1 MQLHQ
6 FAVSGFAYKLTQSQ
20 RESLL
25 KLLVNMAAVDHDIS
39 VEEEKFLIEWA
50 TEWKLSLDLTPED
63 VEEDAVLLSAF
74 DSFAAKVIALQ
85 EMVKLSYQDGHFGDE
100 EREKVQ
106 AISIRLGIHNASV
119 INEIN
124 RWVRRWYDWHFEGE
138 KMLEAD
144 TWMNLAR
151 GT

>member
-1 MQLHQ
+1 MHLHQ
-6 FAVSGFAYKLTQSQ
+6 FAVSGFAYKLTQVQ

-25 KLLVNMAAVDHDIS
+25 KLLVNMAAIDHDIS
-39 VEEEKFLIEWA
+39 VEEEQFLIEWA
-50 TEWKLSLDLTPED
+50 TEWQLPLDLTPQEVD
-63 VEEDAVLLSAF
+63 DDAQLLSVF
-74 DSFAAKVIALQ
+74 DSFATKIIALQ

-100 EREKVQ
+100 ERAKVQ
-106 AISIRLGIHNASV
+106 LFSMKLGIQNANV

-124 RWVRRWYDWHFEGE
+124 RWVRRWYDWHFEGQQ
-138 KMLEAD
+138 MLETD

>member
-25 KLLVNMAAVDHDIS
+25 KLLVNMAAIDHDIS
-39 VEEEKFLIEWA
+39 AEEEQFLIEWA
-50 TEWKLSLDLTPED
+50 TEWQLPLDLTPEE
-63 VEEDAVLLSAF
+63 VEDDAMLLSAF
-74 DSFAAKVIALQ
+74 DSFAAKIIALQ

-106 AISIRLGIHNASV
+106 LFSIKLGIQNANV

-138 KMLEAD
+138 KMLEPDA
-144 TWMNLAR
+144 WINLAR

>member
-6 FAVSGFAYKLTQSQ
+6 FAVSGFAYKLTQEQ

-25 KLLVNMAAVDHDIS
+25 KILVNMAAVDHNIS

-50 TEWKLSLDLTPED
+50 TEWRLPLDLTPE
-63 VEEDAVLLSAF
+63 ETEDDLALLSAF

-106 AISIRLGIHNASV
+106 LFSIRLGIHNANV

-124 RWVRRWYDWHFEGE
+124 RWVRRWYDWHYEGE
-138 KMLEAD
+138 QMLEAD
-144 TWMNLAR
+144 TWMNRAR

>member
-6 FAVSGFAYKLTQSQ
+6 FAVSGFAYKLTQAQ

-25 KLLVNMAAVDHDIS
+25 KLLVNMAAIDHDIS
-39 VEEEKFLIEWA
+39 VEEERFLIEWA
-50 TEWKLSLDLTPED
+50 TEWQLPLDLTPEE
-63 VEEDAVLLSAF
+63 VEDDAVLLSAF
-74 DSFAAKVIALQ
+74 DGFAAKVIALQ

-100 EREKVQ
+100 ERGKVQ
-106 AISIRLGIHNASV
+106 LFSIKLGIQNANV

-138 KMLEAD
+138 QMLEAD

>member
-6 FAVSGFAYKLTQSQ
+6 FAVSGFAYKLTQAQ

-25 KLLVNMAAVDHDIS
+25 KLLVNMAAIDHDIS
-39 VEEEKFLIEWA
+39 VEEEQFLIEWA
-50 TEWKLSLDLTPED
+50 TEWQLPLDLTPEEVD
-63 VEEDAVLLSAF
+63 DDAVLLSAF
-74 DSFAAKVIALQ
+74 DSFATKIIALQ

-106 AISIRLGIHNASV
+106 LFSIKLGIQNANV

-138 KMLEAD
+138 HMLEAD

>member
-1 MQLHQ
+1 LP
-6 FAVSGFAYKLTQSQ
+6 
-20 RESLL
+20 
-25 KLLVNMAAVDHDIS
+25 
-39 VEEEKFLIEWA
+39 
-50 TEWKLSLDLTPED
+50 LDLTPEE
-63 VEEDAVLLSAF
+63 VEDDAMLLSAF
-74 DSFAAKVIALQ
+74 DSFAAKIIALQ

-106 AISIRLGIHNASV
+106 LFSIKLGIQNANV

-138 KMLEAD
+138 KMLEPDA
-144 TWMNLAR
+144 WINLAR

>member
-6 FAVSGFAYKLTQSQ
+6 FAVSGFAYKLTPAQ

-25 KLLVNMAAVDHDIS
+25 KILVNMAAVDHDIS
-39 VEEEKFLIEWA
+39 VEEERFLIEWA
-50 TEWKLSLDLTPED
+50 TEWHLSLDLTPDEVED
-63 VEEDAVLLSAF
+63 DVVLLSAF
-74 DSFAAKVIALQ
+74 DSFDAKVIALQ

-106 AISIRLGIHNASV
+106 QFSIRLGIHNANV
-119 INEIN
+119 LNGIN
-124 RWVRRWYDWHFEGE
+124 RWVRRWYDWHYEGQQ
-138 KMLEAD
+138 MLEPD
-144 TWMNLAR
+144 TWMNMAR